1 MKVKTENLFTT
12 KELIEQLVKIA
23 EEPNSV
29 SQGWYQIVM
38 SEAKQFIKGESKT
51 ELSNECCN
59 CVAFDAMPR
68 APRCRSC
75 DNGSRYKATEEVK

>member
-1 MKVKTENLFTT
+1 MKAKTKNLFTT

-38 SEAKQFIKGESKT
+38 SEAKQFLKNDGCPDVMCEHCTKEDCEIKKLG
-51 ELSNECCN
+51 L
-59 CVAFDAMPR
+59 V
-68 APRCRSC
+68 
-75 DNGSRYKATEEVK
+75 EVEK